1 MKKALS
7 GSPYGNCTN
16 EFSRFELL
24 EIRLMF
30 ICTGILK
37 PFMNATVL
45 VYTITFILG
54 LEIFMDCFPF
64 TI

>member
-37 PFMNATVL
+37 RFHERKC
-45 VYTITFILG
+45 LG
-54 LEIFMDCFPF
+54 LHHYIYSWS
-64 TI
+64 